1 MQTVPITGDNIVTN
15 ELINEQKGNEP
26 EMSSSNDTE
35 QKGRI
40 SRVPSNISTIKNTNI
55 EFENH
60 VVVQQDQQ
68 PPQQRRIFKII
79 VIGDSNVGK

>member
-1 MQTVPITGDNIVTN
+1 MQTVPMIAENIITGNDFEV
-15 ELINEQKGNEP
+15 
-26 EMSSSNDTE
+26 SSYNDTE
-35 QKGRI
+35 QKERI
-40 SRVPSNISTIKNTNI
+40 SKIHCNISNIKNTNI

-68 PPQQRRIFKII
+68 HLQQRRIFKII